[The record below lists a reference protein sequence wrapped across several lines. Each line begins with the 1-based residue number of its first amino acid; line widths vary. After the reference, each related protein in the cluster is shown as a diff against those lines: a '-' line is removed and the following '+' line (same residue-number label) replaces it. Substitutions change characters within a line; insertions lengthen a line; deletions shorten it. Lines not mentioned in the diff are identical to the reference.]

1 MALWITARVVEWN
14 DPARGGTAYQIV
26 REGSRPLKYRRKR
39 DADPPHRRGT
49 VTFGPSAPLLD
60 MNNRTARALSLT
72 STRPKRRRRCQRPG
86 SVRSH
91 YDPLV
96 PVAASPGGVNLNP
109 PAVAGEESRLE
120 FYAFD
125 ASYIDRLRSG
135 DTQVEGHFVDYFSEL
150 IRLKLRS
157 RLNSREA
164 IEDVR
169 QETFVRVLV
178 LIRGEGGLRQPDRL
192 GPFVN
197 SVCNHVL
204 QEHYR
209 SRKRTEAT
217 IDDETEATVAGREPS
232 ALRLLEAKDTERVV
246 RRILNELPE
255 RDRRLLQSVLL
266 DERDKDEGR
275 AAFGISR
282 ERLSVRG

>member
-1 MALWITARVVEWN
+1 M
-14 DPARGGTAYQIV
+14 
-26 REGSRPLKYRRKR
+26 
-39 DADPPHRRGT
+39 
-49 VTFGPSAPLLD
+49 
-60 MNNRTARALSLT
+60 
-72 STRPKRRRRCQRPG
+72 
-86 SVRSH
+86 RSH
-91 YDPLV
+91 YDQAGPKEG
-96 PVAASPGGVNLNP
+96 SPGGVNLNP
-109 PAVAGEESRLE
+109 PAVAAGEESRLE
-120 FYAFD
+120 FFAFD

-217 IDDETEATVAGREPS
+217 IDDETESTVAGREPS

-246 RRILNELPE
+246 RQILNELPE

-266 DERDKDEGR
+266 DERDKDEVCKE
-275 AAFGISR
+275 FGITR
-282 ERLSVRG
+282 EYLRVLLHRAKHSFKSFYIDHLGLH

>member
-1 MALWITARVVEWN
+1 
-14 DPARGGTAYQIV
+14 
-26 REGSRPLKYRRKR
+26 
-39 DADPPHRRGT
+39 
-49 VTFGPSAPLLD
+49 
-60 MNNRTARALSLT
+60 
-72 STRPKRRRRCQRPG
+72 
-86 SVRSH
+86 
-91 YDPLV
+91 
-96 PVAASPGGVNLNP
+96 VAASPGGVNLNP

-120 FYAFD
+120 FFAFD

-178 LIRGEGGLRQPDRL
+178 LLRGEGGLRQPDRL

-246 RRILNELPE
+246 RQILNELPE
-255 RDRRLLQSVLL
+255 RERRLLQSVLL
-266 DERDKDEGR
+266 DERDKDEVCKE
-275 AAFGISR
+275 FGITR
-282 ERLSVRG
+282 EYLRVLLHRAKHSFKSFYIDHLGLH